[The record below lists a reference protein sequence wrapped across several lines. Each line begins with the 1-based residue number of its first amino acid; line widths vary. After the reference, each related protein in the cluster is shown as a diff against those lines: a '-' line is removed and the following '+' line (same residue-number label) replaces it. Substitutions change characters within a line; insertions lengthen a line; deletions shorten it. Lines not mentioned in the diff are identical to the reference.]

1 MGKGVHGWWGGD
13 GSLNGVREK
22 TLNKAKS
29 CTTEHMHLYV
39 YLYLYMSIYM
49 YISIIIENTK
59 SVERR
64 VTRCPSRVRN
74 CLGGNREAKSML
86 HPGAGRHP
94 HIHVYMCMHMSQSL
108 SPSVRQSISQ
118 SRNQPFCPLKNTM
131 WRLSRLFLGKVRF
144 VVFWQRIASPICHD
158 QG

>member
-1 MGKGVHGWWGGD
+1 MGVVGWMGKGVHGWWGGD

-86 HPGAGRHP
+86 HPGAG
-94 HIHVYMCMHMSQSL
+94 IYMSICACICHSHSVRPSFSQSVNPAFTNRWPHL
-108 SPSVRQSISQ
+108 
-118 SRNQPFCPLKNTM
+118 
-131 WRLSRLFLGKVRF
+131 
-144 VVFWQRIASPICHD
+144 
-158 QG
+158 